1 MLLWRTGFRP
11 GENELVKF
19 IPELG
24 KLTPTAAEA
33 ADYSLFCLSVSILG

>member
-11 GENELVKF
+11 GENELVEF

-24 KLTPTAAEA
+24 KLTPTAA
-33 ADYSLFCLSVSILG
+33 DYSLFCLSHSVLG